1 MSQATSTVKKKRRKT
16 YYLLGGLLFVLLV
29 AAAII
34 KSRSTDKGVEVSA
47 EQVARRTI
55 HETVAASGK
64 VFPVT
69 EVAISSDVS
78 GEVVE
83 LFVEEGDSVVAGQVL
98 ARIDPDA
105 YLSQVERG
113 EASLNSARAQA
124 ANARAQVENLRAQ
137 REQILAQLENARKVH
152 RRNQQLH
159 AQGVIS
165 DADLETSQTNLEALQ
180 ANLRSI
186 EASIR
191 AAQESARAAEF
202 QVKSAEAALKELK
215 TSLRRTTIYAP
226 MSGIVSRL
234 NVEKGERVVGTI
246 QMAGTEIM
254 RIADLSDMEVQ
265 VEVSENDLPRVSLG
279 DFVEIEVDAYVDRKF
294 AGKVTEI
301 AHSANN
307 LVTNPATGS
316 VSLTSDQVT
325 NFVVTIGLDPASYA
339 DLVRP
344 ENPYPFRP
352 GMSAS
357 VEIFTHT
364 VENALSVPIQA
375 VTTRERDEVP
385 DLKGEQARPQT
396 VSKGSTTPLREDE
409 LVELVFVIRNDT
421 VDMVPV
427 KTGIQ
432 DDTYIQILEGEVEEG
447 DWVVTG
453 PYAVVARK
461 LEEGDPVRVEKK
473 SPDKKRQSQE
483 KE

>member
-1 MSQATSTVKKKRRKT
+1 MSQPKARTTKKNNRNW
-16 YYLLGGLLFVLLV
+16 YLLVGVVVVLLIV
-29 AAAII
+29 AAIY
-34 KSRSTDKGVEVSA
+34 KSRTSERGEKVTA
-47 EQVARRTI
+47 EKVARRTI

-69 EVAISSDVS
+69 EVNISSDVS

-83 LFVEEGDSVVAGQVL
+83 LYVEEGDSVVAGQVL

-113 EASLNSARAQA
+113 EASVNSARAQA

-152 RRNQQLH
+152 ERNEKLH
-159 AQGVIS
+159 AEGVIS
-165 DADLETSQTNLEALQ
+165 DADLETSLTNLEALE
-180 ANLRSI
+180 ANLRSV

-191 AAQESARAAEF
+191 AAEESARAAEF
-202 QVKSAEAALKELK
+202 QVKSAEATLKELK

-279 DFVEIEVDAYVDRKF
+279 DFVEIEVDAWIDRKF
-294 AGKVTEI
+294 AGKVKEI

-307 LVTNPATGS
+307 LVTNAATGT
-316 VSLTSDQVT
+316 VNLTSDQVT
-325 NFVVTIGLDPASYA
+325 NFVVTISLDPASYA

-357 VEIFTHT
+357 VEIFTET
-364 VENALSVPIQA
+364 VEDALSVPIQA
-375 VTTRERDEVP
+375 VTTRERKKVP
-385 DLKGEQARPQT
+385 DLKNDSTARAQP
-396 VSKGSTTPLREDE
+396 VSKGASPLRDDD
-409 LVELVFVIRNDT
+409 LVEVIFLVKGDT

-427 KTGIQ
+427 KTGVQ
-432 DDTYIQILEGEVEEG
+432 DDTYIQLVEG
-447 DWVVTG
+447 DVKEGDLVVSG
-453 PYAVVARK
+453 PYATVARK
-461 LEEGDPVRVEKK
+461 LKEGDKVVVENKN
-473 SPDKKRQSQE
+473 DKK
-483 KE
+483 KEDEQ

>member
-1 MSQATSTVKKKRRKT
+1 MSQSNVQKKRNRKR
-16 YYLLGGLLFVLLV
+16 YIVFGLLFVLLV
-29 AAAII
+29 AAAIY
-34 KSRSTDKGVEVSA
+34 KSRTRERGEKVTA
-47 EQVARRTI
+47 EKVARRTI

-69 EVAISSDVS
+69 EVNISSDVS

-83 LFVEEGDSVVAGQVL
+83 LYVEEGDSVVAGQVL

-113 EASLNSARAQA
+113 EASVNSARAQA

-137 REQILAQLENARKVH
+137 REQILAQLDNARKVH
-152 RRNQQLH
+152 ERNKKLH
-159 AQGVIS
+159 AEGVIS
-165 DADLETSQTNLEALQ
+165 DADLETSLTNLEALE
-180 ANLRSI
+180 ANLRSV

-191 AAQESARAAEF
+191 AAEESARAAEF
-202 QVKSAEAALKELK
+202 QVKSAEATLKELK

-294 AGKVTEI
+294 TGKVKEI

-307 LVTNPATGS
+307 LVTNAATGS

-325 NFVVTIGLDPASYA
+325 NFVVTISLDPASYA

-357 VEIFTHT
+357 VEIFTET
-364 VENALSVPIQA
+364 VEDALSVPIQA
-375 VTTRERDEVP
+375 VTTRERDKVP
-385 DLKGEQARPQT
+385 DLKSDTTARARP
-396 VSKGSTTPLREDE
+396 VSEGTSPLRDDD
-409 LVELVFVIRNDT
+409 LVEVVFLVKGDT

-427 KTGIQ
+427 KTGVQ
-432 DDTYIQILEGEVEEG
+432 DDTYIQLVAGSVKEG
-447 DWVVTG
+447 DLVVTG
-453 PYAVVARK
+453 PYATVARK
-461 LEEGDPVRVEKK
+461 LKEGDEVVVENKN
-473 SPDKKRQSQE
+473 DKK
-483 KE
+483 KEDEEEE

>member
-1 MSQATSTVKKKRRKT
+1 MSQPQAKTTKKNNRT
-16 YYLLGGLLFVLLV
+16 YYILGGVVLALLI
-29 AAAII
+29 AAAIY
-34 KSRSTDKGVEVSA
+34 KSRTSQHGEKVTTEK
-47 EQVARRTI
+47 VARRTI

-69 EVAISSDVS
+69 EVNISSDVS

-83 LFVEEGDSVVAGQVL
+83 LYVEEGDSVVVGQVL

-113 EASLNSARAQA
+113 EATVNSARAQA
-124 ANARAQVENLRAQ
+124 ANARAQVENLHAQ
-137 REQILAQLENARKVH
+137 REQILAQLDNARKVH
-152 RRNQQLH
+152 ERNKKLH
-159 AQGVIS
+159 AEGVIS
-165 DADLETSQTNLEALQ
+165 DADLETSLTNLEALE
-180 ANLRSI
+180 ANLRSV

-191 AAQESARAAEF
+191 AAEESARAAEY
-202 QVKSAEAALKELK
+202 QVKSAEATLKELK

-294 AGKVTEI
+294 TGKVTEI

-307 LVTNPATGS
+307 LVTSATGN

-325 NFVVTIGLDPASYA
+325 NFVVTISLDPASYA

-357 VEIFTHT
+357 VEIFTET
-364 VENALSVPIQA
+364 VEDALSVPIQA
-375 VTTRERDEVP
+375 VTTRERNKVP
-385 DLKGEQARPQT
+385 DLKNDTTARALP
-396 VSKGSTTPLREDE
+396 VSSGTAVLRDDE
-409 LVELVFVIRNDT
+409 LVEVVFLVKGDT

-427 KTGIQ
+427 KTGVQ
-432 DDTYIQILEGEVEEG
+432 DDTYIQIVEGNLAEG
-447 DWVVTG
+447 DLVVTG
-453 PYAVVARK
+453 PYATVARK
-461 LEEGDPVRVEKK
+461 LKEGDEVTVETKN
-473 SPDKKRQSQE
+473 DKKKGE
-483 KE
+483 EEEEE